1 MFTVCCD
8 FRAFVCVELWFLN
21 LLSSVGHGIRGDNE
35 MYIGRLRGSQG
46 VEDSVLF
53 ECGSFK
59 NVFIIILWGH
69 QGCAASVL
77 LTKLSH

>member
-1 MFTVCCD
+1 
-8 FRAFVCVELWFLN
+8 
-21 LLSSVGHGIRGDNE
+21 

-69 QGCAASVL
+69 QGCVASVL
-77 LTKLSH
+77 LTKLSHWPKGLIFIFYFYFLPTLACLCKIMKHVLA